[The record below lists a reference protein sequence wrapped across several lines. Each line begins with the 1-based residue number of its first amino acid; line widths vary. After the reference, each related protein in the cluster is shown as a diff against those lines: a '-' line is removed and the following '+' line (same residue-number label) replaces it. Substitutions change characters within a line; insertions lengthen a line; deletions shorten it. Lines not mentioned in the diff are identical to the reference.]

1 MSEQKPKHKK
11 PSFEP
16 LVPLGL
22 FLVIFG
28 AIITAV
34 PIMPASW
41 LGQGTREIGEMDKVV
56 NLVSGLA
63 FLIWGGAWFYVG
75 WSRTQKLRKAELQ
88 KKDEKL

>member
-1 MSEQKPKHKK
+1 MPKLKHKHTK

-34 PIMPASW
+34 PFMPASW
-41 LGQGTREIGEMDKVV
+41 LGQGVREIGEMDKVV
-56 NLVSGLA
+56 NLVSGLS

-75 WSRTQKLRKAELQ
+75 WSRTQKLRQAALQ